1 MTRAY
6 LYASAANAWVLVA
19 ILLGAF
25 ATQFLDSA
33 PPCPLCEMQRIA
45 MLLAALGPCLVLLRA
60 RRNALAARD
69 IAVGAGIVVLAS
81 LVGAAISIRQI
92 LLHIL
97 PGDPGFGVPVMG
109 YHMYTWALV
118 VFACNLLGAGL
129 QLAGLNWFQSGP
141 ERAPALAR
149 WTALAVAAML
159 VANILSVTAEAGF
172 AWKLPDNP
180 TGYLLFRRG

>member
-25 ATQFLDSA
+25 ATQFLDNA

-60 RRNALAARD
+60 RGNALAARD

-97 PGDPGFGVPVMG
+97 PGDPGFGAPVMG

-141 ERAPALAR
+141 EHAPALAR

-159 VANILSVTAEAGF
+159 VANILSVTAEAGI

-180 TGYLLFRRG
+180 AGYLLLHRG